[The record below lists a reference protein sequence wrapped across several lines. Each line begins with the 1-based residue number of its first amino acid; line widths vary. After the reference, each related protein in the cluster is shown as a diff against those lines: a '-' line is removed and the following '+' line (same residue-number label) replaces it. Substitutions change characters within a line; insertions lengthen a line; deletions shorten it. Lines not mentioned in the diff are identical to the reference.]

1 MNKAQTKTAMGKR
14 IRITENELRYAV
26 NGAVRNYLA
35 EYGIGSRRRKP
46 VMQDLQMWNGMV
58 VLRHD
63 SSAKITNGVIDHHGK
78 QMNNY
83 SKNSD
88 YGNYFWASPTPG
100 EDQSNNG
107 AYEYYCLVEPDQVY
121 DFDTNGKGY
130 ESLRDA
136 IDNEPYVSGRWH
148 DGAIAVMSEI
158 PTPISY
164 IVSNSN
170 PGAVYDA
177 EFHMLRS
184 KVRYGNRRANEKLM
198 RQMEPY
204 RDVEV
209 PEFLGGYT
217 YEDLDN
223 AEVYQGGGRM

>member
-1 MNKAQTKTAMGKR
+1 MGKR
-14 IRITENELRYAV
+14 IRITENELRRAV
-26 NGAVRNYLA
+26 NGAVRNYLT
-35 EYGIGSRRRKP
+35 EVWVGSGRKKT

-63 SSAKITNGVIDHHGK
+63 SSTRIKNGVIDHRGK
-78 QMNNY
+78 QKNNY

-107 AYEYYCLVEPDQVY
+107 TYEYYCLVPPDQVY
-121 DFDTNGKGY
+121 DFEKNEKGY
-130 ESLRDA
+130 ENLRDA

-148 DGAIAVMSEI
+148 DGAIAVMSEQ
-158 PTPISY
+158 PTPISF
-164 IVSNSN
+164 IVSNGDYSN
-170 PGAVYDA
+170 PGAIYDA
-177 EFHMLRS
+177 KFHMLRS
-184 KVRYGNRRANEKLM
+184 KVRYGNRNSNEKLM
-198 RQMEPY
+198 RLMKPY
-204 RDVEV
+204 RGVEV

-223 AEVYQGGGRM
+223 AEVDPSFGAGRR